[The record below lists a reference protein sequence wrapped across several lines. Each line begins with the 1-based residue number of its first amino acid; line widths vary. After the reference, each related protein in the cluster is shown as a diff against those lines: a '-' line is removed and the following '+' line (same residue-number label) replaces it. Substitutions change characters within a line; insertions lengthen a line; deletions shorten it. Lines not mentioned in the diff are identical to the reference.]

1 MRALVAAALCCAVLP
16 ASALA
21 AGSSQS
27 WASSQIKLVTAR
39 KIFLGTPAAFRPQDP
54 LTEGTLARVI
64 SKLTGAPAKKPHR
77 PATPVSMAG
86 LDASLVTALGLR
98 DAAAT
103 FYRGA
108 RRTGLKPPA
117 RFGTEVVARL
127 LGLRLTHPTNQ
138 AALALDPQQTA
149 TRAEAAYS
157 VAAILHFQSGGQSGF
172 GQGYGGGGG
181 HYSGAP
187 HDWSGW
193 HSHHHFDFG
202 ATQRHTQAVTKQNV
216 YATSYQ
222 VEGMKAEAQAFVLPT
237 LTVWQRRILN
247 TAVSLIGYPYIWG
260 GTSLAGM
267 DCSGFVWRV
276 YKLTS
281 YAGAPQLSGI
291 LRGRTTMEM
300 SGEVPKSRRISFKHL
315 QPGDVLF
322 FGNDGAAS
330 SPANVDHA
338 GIYLGNGW
346 FINSSGYG
354 VAIASLGKVKARVS
368 PGHDARSQKPGS
380 SSASRLDSTDGSG
393 RPFDDL
399 AVRRARRARRVLLRA
414 LRPSHRGR
422 G

>member
-1 MRALVAAALCCAVLP
+1 LRALAAAALCCVVLP

-27 WASSQIKLVTAR
+27 WASKQIKLVTTR
-39 KIFLGTPAAFRPQDP
+39 KIFLGTPATFRPQDA

-64 SKLTGAPAKKPHR
+64 SRLTGAPAKKPR
-77 PATPVSMAG
+77 EPATPVSMAG
-86 LDASLVTALGLR
+86 LDASLVSALGLR

-108 RRTGLKPPA
+108 RKTGLKPPA

-138 AALALDPQQTA
+138 AKLALEPQQTA

-157 VAAILHFQSGGQSGF
+157 VAAILHFQSGGQNGY
-172 GQGYGGGGG
+172 GQGFGGGGRPG
-181 HYSGAP
+181 GAP
-187 HDWSGW
+187 SFSAPHGWSGW
-193 HSHHHFDFG
+193 HSHYHHYDFG
-202 ATQRHTQAVTKQNV
+202 ATQRSTQAVTKQNV
-216 YATSYQ
+216 YATSSE
-222 VEGMKAEAQAFVLPT
+222 VEGMKAMAQAFVLPK

-260 GTSLAGM
+260 GTSLTGM

-281 YAGAPQLSGI
+281 YAGAPQLSGV
-291 LRGRTTMEM
+291 LRGRTTMAM

-315 QPGDVLF
+315 EPGDVLF
-322 FGNDGAAS
+322 FGNEGPAS

-338 GIYLGNGW
+338 GIYMGNGW

-354 VAIASLGKVKARVS
+354 VAIDTLNG
-368 PGHDARSQKPGS
+368 GEGS
-380 SSASRLDSTDGSG
+380 RFAW
-393 RPFDDL
+393 
-399 AVRRARRARRVLLRA
+399 ARRPLAEAGLD
-414 LRPSHRGR
+414 
-422 G
+422 

>member
-1 MRALVAAALCCAVLP
+1 MRALAAAALCCAVFP

-27 WASSQIKLVTAR
+27 WAHSQIKLVTAR
-39 KIFLGTPAAFRPQDP
+39 KIFLGTPATFRPQDA

-64 SKLTGAPAKKPHR
+64 SRLTGAPAKKPR
-77 PATPVSMAG
+77 EPATPVSMAG

-108 RRTGLKPPA
+108 RKTGLKPPA

-127 LGLRLTHPTNQ
+127 LGLRLTHPNNQ
-138 AALALDPQQTA
+138 AKLALEPQQTA

-157 VAAILHFQSGGQSGF
+157 VAAILHFRSGGQSGY
-172 GQGYGGGGG
+172 GQGFGGGGSG
-181 HYSGAP
+181 SGGAPSFGAP

-193 HSHHHFDFG
+193 QSHHHHFDFG
-202 ATQRHTQAVTKQNV
+202 STRRSTQAVTKENV
-216 YATSYQ
+216 YATSSE
-222 VEGMKAEAQAFVLPT
+222 VENMKAVAQAFVLPK

-260 GTSLAGM
+260 GTSLTGM

-281 YAGAPQLSGI
+281 YAGAPQLSGV
-291 LRGRTTMEM
+291 LRGRTTMAM

-338 GIYLGNGW
+338 GIYMGNSW

-354 VAIASLGKVKARVS
+354 VAIASLGN
-368 PGHDARSQKPGS
+368 GEGS
-380 SSASRLDSTDGSG
+380 RFAW
-393 RPFDDL
+393 
-399 AVRRARRARRVLLRA
+399 ARRPLAEAGL
-414 LRPSHRGR
+414 H
-422 G
+422 